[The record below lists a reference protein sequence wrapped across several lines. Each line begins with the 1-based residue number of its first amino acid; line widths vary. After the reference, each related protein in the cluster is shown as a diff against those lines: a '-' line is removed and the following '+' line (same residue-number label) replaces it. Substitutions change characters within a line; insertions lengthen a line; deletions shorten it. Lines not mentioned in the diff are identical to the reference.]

1 MKIFSD
7 LDTTLKQ
14 MTFNEIIVDTDY
26 HFENSFITN
35 FDLIHND
42 CRGDKLSYSR
52 KHYETISNEKVKKEI
67 ASEEFRNQFI
77 SSAIRSERKDLVIEK
92 EILEEHFNRQTIEKN
107 LEKKGVFLSS
117 FTNIELLHKP
127 FSSSLSFSMCD
138 IMEN

>member
-1 MKIFSD
+1 MKIFND

-26 HFENSFITN
+26 HFENYFITN

-42 CRGDKLSYSR
+42 CRGDKLSYST

-67 ASEEFRNQFI
+67 ASEEFRNRFI
-77 SSAIRSERKDLVIEK
+77 SSAIRSEQKGLVIEK

-117 FTNIELLHKP
+117 LKKRTYLKKKTDD
-127 FSSSLSFSMCD
+127 SKSLFF
-138 IMEN
+138 

>member
-1 MKIFSD
+1 
-7 LDTTLKQ
+7 

-26 HFENSFITN
+26 HFEDSFITN

-67 ASEEFRNQFI
+67 ASEKFRNRFI
-77 SSAIRSERKDLVIEK
+77 SSAIRSERKDLVTEK

-117 FTNIELLHKP
+117 LKKRTYLQKN
-127 FSSSLSFSMCD
+127 
-138 IMEN
+138 NR

>member
-1 MKIFSD
+1 MNSKRYPVQNYVPTNPNKTNNDKTMKIFND

-35 FDLIHND
+35 FDLFHND

-67 ASEEFRNQFI
+67 ASEEFRNRFT
-77 SSAIRSERKDLVIEK
+77 SSAIRSERKDLNIEK
-92 EILEEHFNRQTIEKN
+92 EYWINILIDKRLRKT
-107 LEKKGVFLSS
+107 
-117 FTNIELLHKP
+117 
-127 FSSSLSFSMCD
+127 
-138 IMEN
+138 